1 MNWLF
6 FFTSAER
13 DELNRYKEVARGSL
27 TVWFIFSILG
37 SLLPVIIAFITN
49 LLINNPC
56 NWLQYINNGAIP
68 IVSYSI
74 IVSAIFYLLD
84 STQPALEVIRKK
96 VLGISIILLF
106 VNISLLTLLTVN
118 QNTLGVIRT
127 MIIFIATILFL
138 CLSIYAGRTMV
149 MLQKSIIN
157 NFRDTVDKTRK
168 NVTTPTNKEDDG
180 IQY

>member
-1 MNWLF
+1 
-6 FFTSAER
+6 
-13 DELNRYKEVARGSL
+13 
-27 TVWFIFSILG
+27 
-37 SLLPVIIAFITN
+37 
-49 LLINNPC
+49 
-56 NWLQYINNGAIP
+56 
-68 IVSYSI
+68 
-74 IVSAIFYLLD
+74 LLD